1 MRRMIRQGLART
13 LAVMAACLPL
23 GGCLLGQSA
32 TPLLP
37 TGEALPHGV
46 FSRDMPSGLGD
57 TLTVREETMRIGSRY
72 VVSGAGGRVGSVAF
86 ARIADADLS
95 RLSVPGGEARAL
107 YLAQVRLTGEGLQ
120 RLDSRTRLPAALK
133 DEDAE
138 RYAYLPLALV
148 RQGTDAPT
156 LVLMECSGPDPAAL
170 LRKAGPE
177 FNLRFSADGLLRIID
192 RAQILRA
199 INAVLNRQ
207 LASGSCRA
215 ERRLELSPHTPLKL
229 P

>member
-1 MRRMIRQGLART
+1 
-13 LAVMAACLPL
+13 MATCLPL
-23 GGCLLGQSA
+23 AGCLLGQSA

-37 TGEALPHGV
+37 TGEALPPGV

-57 TLTVREETMRIGSRY
+57 TLTVREEPMRIGTRY
-72 VVSGAGGRVGSVAF
+72 VVSGAGGRIGSVAF
-86 ARIADADLS
+86 AKLDDADLS

-107 YLAQVRLTGEGLQ
+107 YLAQFRLTGEGLQ
-120 RLDSRTRLPAALK
+120 RLDSRARVPEALK

-156 LVLMECSGPDPAAL
+156 LVLLECPGPDASAL

-177 FNLRFSADGLLRIID
+177 FNLRFTADGLLRITD
-192 RAQILRA
+192 RSQIMRA
-199 INAVLNRQ
+199 VNAVLARQ
-207 LASGSCRA
+207 LSAGGCRA
-215 ERRLELSPHTPLKL
+215 ERRLELSPTTPLKL

>member
-1 MRRMIRQGLART
+1 MRRLA
-13 LAVMAACLPL
+13 AIVACLPL
-23 GGCLLGQSA
+23 AGCLLGQSA

-57 TLTVREETMRIGSRY
+57 TLTVREEQMRVGTRY
-72 VVSGAGGRVGSVAF
+72 VVSGAGGRIGSVAF
-86 ARIADADLS
+86 AKLQLEDADLS

-107 YLAQVRLTGEGLQ
+107 YLAQLRLTGEGLQ
-120 RLDSRTRLPAALK
+120 RLDSRAKVPEALR

-156 LVLMECSGPDPAAL
+156 LVLLECPGPDPAAL

-177 FNLRFSADGLLRIID
+177 FNLRFSTDGLLRITD
-192 RAQILRA
+192 RPQIMRA

-207 LASGSCRA
+207 LSAGGCRA
-215 ERRLELSPHTPLKL
+215 ERRLELSPTAPLKL
-229 P
+229 PR

>member
-1 MRRMIRQGLART
+1 MRAGRTGTWLGRLAGI
-13 LAVMAACLPL
+13 AACLPL
-23 GGCLLGQSA
+23 AGCLLGQSA

-57 TLTVREETMRIGSRY
+57 TLTVREEPMRIGTRY
-72 VVSGAGGRVGSVAF
+72 VVSGAGGRIGSVAF
-86 ARIADADLS
+86 AKLDDADLS

-107 YLAQVRLTGEGLQ
+107 YLAQLRVTGEGLQ
-120 RLDSRTRLPAALK
+120 RLDSRARVPEALK

-156 LVLMECSGPDPAAL
+156 LVLLECPGPDAAAL

-177 FNLRFSADGLLRIID
+177 FNLRFTADGLLRITD
-192 RAQILRA
+192 RSQIMRA
-199 INAVLNRQ
+199 VNAVLARQ
-207 LASGSCRA
+207 LSAGGCRA
-215 ERRLELSPHTPLKL
+215 ERRLELSPTTPLKL